1 MHVRCF
7 EAWRSEGRS
16 VSSAQSARSHQQIIG
31 LARELWNQA
40 EPATTG
46 VRRLRHEAPQTQI
59 PLDTA
64 AAARAKGV
72 ELRRYWRDSVLD
84 SVMQGAFVTT
94 RASAGYIQILEPGA
108 KYPVIRAHKGFRAP
122 VPAYFD
128 PVGYDEAPYTTA
140 LKTGRRVIIEAAAT
154 GQTSSQSP
162 ALKFLLHDDART
174 VQATPL
180 IGSSGEAFGVL
191 STHYRDPNQ
200 LDSINLM
207 LIDQFAQRAVSI
219 VEWHRRAVANL

>member
-1 MHVRCF
+1 MHVHCF
-7 EAWRSEGRS
+7 EAWRSQGRS
-16 VSSAQSARSHQQIIG
+16 LSSEQSARSHQHIIG
-31 LARELWNQA
+31 LARELWNKA

-46 VRRLRHEAPQTQI
+46 VRGLRQEAPQTQI
-59 PLDTA
+59 PLDAT

-72 ELRRYWRDSVLD
+72 ELRRYWRDNVLD

-154 GQTSSQSP
+154 GQASSP

-180 IGSSGEAFGVL
+180 IGSCGEALGVL
-191 STHYRDPNQ
+191 STHYRDLSQ

-207 LIDQFAQRAVSI
+207 LIDQFVQRAVSI
-219 VEWHRRAVANL
+219 VEWHRRAAANL